1 MSRRR
6 RVVVLPEFFDRL
18 DELLPPERTADG
30 SPSTAD
36 FVLHEL
42 TNIVETLAADY
53 EAVTTALPGQHGR
66 VMVTTGMLLKGIA
79 VYVDLTPSGAVELY
93 WLDVDR

>member
-1 MSRRR
+1 MTARR
-6 RVVVLPEFFDRL
+6 RVVVLPAFFDRL

-42 TNIVETLAADY
+42 TNIVETLAVDY
-53 EAVTTALPGQHGR
+53 EAVTIPLPGETSR
-66 VMVTTGMLLKGIA
+66 LMVVSGVLVSEIA
-79 VYVDLTPSGAVELY
+79 VYVDLTASGAVELY
-93 WLDVDR
+93 WLDLRP